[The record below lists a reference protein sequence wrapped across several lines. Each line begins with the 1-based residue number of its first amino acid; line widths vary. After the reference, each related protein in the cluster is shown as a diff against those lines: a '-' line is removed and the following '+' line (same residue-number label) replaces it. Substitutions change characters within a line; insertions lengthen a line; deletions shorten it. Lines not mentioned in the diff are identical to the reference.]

1 MMVTW
6 VSKHSNKSKLIRFI
20 TFNLFVFF
28 VSVYLLTASGVN
40 FYHTDASQ
48 LRIEVVNSIIERSDI
63 SVTEG
68 IGIRGTDGREYSW
81 VGIGS
86 ALLAVPFYIAGK
98 LIGVPHGN
106 AVSIMNQLFG
116 AATVVLIFLFA
127 IPLGYSKRA
136 SLLVA
141 FFYGL
146 GTLAWP
152 QAKHP
157 FDHPVETFFVLLS
170 VYFMYF
176 YTVNKKHSRL
186 LFSAFSIG
194 FAFITR
200 PTSILVIPPL
210 FILIVVYYLKKFDL
224 KATVRLIV
232 QDIVLFFIAFL
243 PFLGLSLWYNHYRFG
258 SIFET
263 GYSLMATRAGINF
276 FTGTSLLTGISGFL
290 ISPAKGFFYY
300 SPVTMLFFFSIRSF
314 IKKHPGLGVSF
325 IFIMLSYLLFLS
337 KNIYWH
343 GDWAWGP
350 RYILVITP
358 FLIVP
363 IAELFDSDTWRGKN
377 LLRVVVYSILAVSLV
392 IQIAAV
398 SVDFNKYFINL
409 RIEENVKFTV
419 AQGDG
424 IQPIV
429 EPPIETY
436 FNWHRSPLLSQF
448 RFIYEIAGKIK
459 DYKYLEP
466 PENATLVEKIKTEPI
481 INVFDFWW
489 LYEYFKD
496 GSYYGFIS
504 ALLLVLLAIY
514 SATKIWKTVT

>member
-1 MMVTW
+1 MNAV
-6 VSKHSNKSKLIRFI
+6 VKYIA
-20 TFNLFVFF
+20 FNLFSFF
-28 VSVYLLTASGVN
+28 VAIYLVTASGSN

-48 LRIEVVNSIIERSDI
+48 LRIEVVKSIIERSDI

-68 IGIRGTDGREYSW
+68 IGIRGTDGRDYSW

-98 LIGVPHGN
+98 LMGAPEN
-106 AVSIMNQLFG
+106 AVSVMNQLVG
-116 AATVVLIFLFA
+116 AATVVLVFLFS
-127 IPLGYSKRA
+127 ISLGYSRRV
-136 SLLVA
+136 SLLVSI
-141 FFYGL
+141 FYGL

-170 VYFMYF
+170 VYFMYL
-176 YTVNKKHSRL
+176 YTVNKKLSRL

-200 PTSILVIPPL
+200 PTSILVIPSL
-210 FILIVVYYLKKFDL
+210 FILIIVYYTKQSAFKT
-224 KATVRLIV
+224 TVRLMARDVI
-232 QDIVLFFIAFL
+232 LFSIAFM
-243 PFLGLSLWYNHYRFG
+243 PFIGLSLWYNYYRFG

-300 SPVTMLFFFSIRSF
+300 SPVAILFFFSIRSF
-314 IKKHPGLGVSF
+314 IKKHHGLGVSF

-358 FLIVP
+358 FLIIP
-363 IAELFDSDTWRGKN
+363 IAELFDSGIWSKKN
-377 LLRVVVYSILAVSLV
+377 LLRVFVYFIFAVSLL
-392 IQIAAV
+392 IQLAAV
-398 SVDFNKYFINL
+398 SVNHYKYFHYLQID
-409 RIEENVKFTV
+409 EKVKFTV
-419 AQGDG
+419 AHGDG

-429 EPPIETY
+429 EPPTETY
-436 FNWHRSPLLSQF
+436 FDWKRSPILAQF
-448 RFIYEIAGKIK
+448 RFIYKMAEEMKEYRYSK
-459 DYKYLEP
+459 P
-466 PENATLVEKIKTEPI
+466 PENARFVEKIKSDPYM
-481 INVFDFWW
+481 NVFDFWW
-489 LYEYFKD
+489 VHKYFLD
-496 GSYYGFIS
+496 GSYSGFIVAIS
-504 ALLLVLLAIY
+504 LLLIAIY
-514 SATKIWKTVT
+514 SATRLWKFAISVHVKP

>member
-1 MMVTW
+1 MREGLR
-6 VSKHSNKSKLIRFI
+6 KRDRFI
-20 TFNLFVFF
+20 AFNLFVFF
-28 VSVYLLTASGVN
+28 TSVYLLTASGLN
-40 FYHTDASQ
+40 FHYTDASR
-48 LRIEVVNSIIERSDI
+48 LRIEVVRSIVERLDL
-63 SVTEG
+63 SVTG
-68 IGIRGTDGREYSW
+68 NIGIIGDDGRECSW
-81 VGIGS
+81 VGLGS

-98 LIGVPHGN
+98 LTGAPEN
-106 AVSIMNQLFG
+106 AVSVMNQLVG
-116 AATVVLIFLFA
+116 AATVVLVFFFSIS
-127 IPLGYSKRA
+127 LGYSRRV
-136 SLLVA
+136 SLLVSI
-141 FFYGL
+141 FYGL

-170 VYFMYF
+170 VYFMYL
-176 YTVNKKHSRL
+176 YTVNKKKFSRL
-186 LFSAFSIG
+186 LFSAFSLGI
-194 FAFITR
+194 AFITR
-200 PTSILVIPPL
+200 PTSILVMPSL
-210 FILIVVYYLKKFDL
+210 SILIIGYYLRVSGFKE
-224 KATVRLIV
+224 TTRLIAR
-232 QDIVLFFIAFL
+232 DAVLFSMAFI

-258 SIFET
+258 SVFET

-276 FTGTSLLTGISGFL
+276 FTGTSLLTGVSGFL

-300 SPVTMLFFFSIRSF
+300 SPVAILFFFSIRSF

-358 FLIVP
+358 FLIIP
-363 IAELFDSDTWRGKN
+363 IAELFDSDTWREKN

-398 SVDFNKYFINL
+398 SVDFNKYFVNL
-409 RIEENVKFTV
+409 QIEENVKFTV

-429 EPPIETY
+429 EPPIGTY

-466 PENATLVEKIKTEPI
+466 PEDATLVEKIKTDPI

-489 LYEYFKD
+489 LYKYFKD
-496 GSYYGFIS
+496 GSHYGFIL
-504 ALLLVLLAIY
+504 ALLLVLVAIY
-514 SATKIWKTVT
+514 SATKIWKTAT